1 MNAEQIAA
9 LGARLVEIA
18 AMFSPAHAGAL
29 RSVVAVV
36 GVASELNDL
45 VRAIRDNDPEMWAQ
59 VSADYGDALAGFQA
73 SVTPRPE

>member
-1 MNAEQIAA
+1 MNAEQIAT
-9 LGARLVEIA
+9 LGQRLVEIA
-18 AMFSPAHAGAL
+18 AMFSPGHAAAIGT
-29 RSVVAVV
+29 VVKVV

-73 SVTPRPE
+73 AVVPRPE

>member
-1 MNAEQIAA
+1 MNREQIAT
-9 LGARLVEIA
+9 LGQRLVEIA

-73 SVTPRPE
+73 SATPRPE